1 MEENTT
7 TPERK
12 IELPEPNP
20 ITRAN
25 HQRAFFREVLLP
37 IGLFLLVSIT
47 LVVVFI
53 WQGIGTVAAWSQ
65 IATIFLIIFWM
76 LLALVLLAVLVGLV
90 YLISYVLK
98 VLPPYARLAQEGI
111 ETIQTQV
118 EKGADITAKP
128 VIQIKSFLAVVNA
141 VFRRNQ

>member
-20 ITRAN
+20 ITRAK
-25 HQRAFFREVLLP
+25 HRRAFFREVLLP
-37 IGLFLLVSIT
+37 ISLFLLVSIA

-76 LLALVLLAVLVGLV
+76 LLALVLLAVLVAFV

-141 VFRRNQ
+141 IFRRNQ